1 MSARFSLDEPRLKRY
16 TEPSVKHLV
25 RLQSITF
32 SSVVQVSVPIAILVL
47 CIGIL
52 FNINKNY
59 IVHTGHPRSIN
70 NNKTG
75 NI

>member
-1 MSARFSLDEPRLKRY
+1 MSPRFYLDEPRLKGY
-16 TEPSVKHLV
+16 TEPSVKLLV
-25 RLQSITF
+25 RVQSITF
-32 SSVVQVSVPIAILVL
+32 SSVVQVSMPIAILVL

-52 FNINKNY
+52 FNISKNY
-59 IVHTGHPRSIN
+59 IVHNGHPRSIN